1 MNYDR
6 LTERDILDLVKSKAT
21 QIGVILAGR
30 VDADTGTQVATIIDD
45 LTKLGADIRE
55 RIAEIATENDKQ

>member
-1 MNYDR
+1 MKYDR
-6 LTERDILDLVKSKAT
+6 LTERDILDLVKSKAQ
-21 QIGVILAGR
+21 QICVILAGR
-30 VDADTGTQVATIIDD
+30 VDADMGAQVATIIDD

>member
-6 LTERDILDLVKSKAT
+6 LTERDILDLVKSKAM
-21 QIGVILAGR
+21 QIGVILAGH
-30 VDADTGTQVATIIDD
+30 VDADMGAQVATIIDD